1 MVYIA
6 AILIFITSVI
16 TLYALILNKKN
27 PLILLFLI
35 PALLTSS
42 VYTGY
47 SIYALQGTPIQTGLP
62 TDTKVEIV
70 WMEAAKPDIRL
81 LLRIEDNPTP
91 TYYVI
96 DYTEENMSE
105 LNRAIAKA
113 KALGKEGVD
122 GEFKKNTGGE
132 EKGGEF
138 FFIQKPKTFGPAK
151 DTDPNNYA
159 VPNRPNGPI
168 ENMGNREDDNMN
180 QDNDDAINFPDDP
193 YDEEENEA
201 LERNGMGSGLA
212 NPIFDNIKGL
222 TPLSERIPWCDNQYG
237 CGP

>member
-6 AILIFITSVI
+6 ATLIFITSVI

-81 LLRIEDNPTP
+81 LLRVEDNPEP

-96 DYTEENMSE
+96 DYTDENMKE
-105 LNRAIAKA
+105 LNKAIAQA
-113 KALGKEGVD
+113 AALGKKAVD
-122 GEFKKNTGGE
+122 GEFKQNVGGE

-138 FFIQKPKTFGPAK
+138 FFMQTPKTFGPAK
-151 DTDPNNYA
+151 NNSKDYST
-159 VPNRPNGPI
+159 PQRPNGPI
-168 ENMGNREDDNMN
+168 ENMGNSQDDEDT
-180 QDNDDAINFPDDP
+180 
-193 YDEEENEA
+193 

-222 TPLSERIPWCDNQYG
+222 TPHTEPTIPWCDHDFG

>member
-6 AILIFITSVI
+6 ATLIFITSVI

-81 LLRIEDNPTP
+81 LLRVEDNPEP

-96 DYTEENMSE
+96 DYTDENMKE
-105 LNRAIAKA
+105 LNKAIAQA
-113 KALGKEGVD
+113 AALGKKAVD
-122 GEFKKNTGGE
+122 GEFKQNVGGE

-138 FFIQKPKTFGPAK
+138 FFMQTPKSFGPVKNTESK
-151 DTDPNNYA
+151 DLS
-159 VPNRPNGPI
+159 VPRRPNGPI
-168 ENMGNREDDNMN
+168 ENMGD
-180 QDNDDAINFPDDP
+180 QDNDDAIMFPDDP

-201 LERNGMGSGLA
+201 LERNGMGNGLA
-212 NPIFDNIKGL
+212 NPIFDNIRGL
-222 TPLSERIPWCDNQYG
+222 TPHPDNTSPWCDHDFG
-237 CGP
+237 CAP